1 MAVADSRDLSETRSV
16 PGLQHHFLQ
25 LRRRMERIPS
35 QGVAAKHII
44 AMKFSTEAIVAAA
57 VAVMFALLSLGAIA
71 REQGQGPAR
80 SWAQCVYRDEQRSSL
95 SQVAASETDVLLL
108 LNKRIPLPELAL

>member
-1 MAVADSRDLSETRSV
+1 MAVTDSRDLSKTRSV
-16 PGLQHHFLQ
+16 PGLQHHFVQ
-25 LRRRMERIPS
+25 LWRRMEGIPS

-57 VAVMFALLSLGAIA
+57 VALVFVLLSFGAIA

-80 SWAQCVYRDEQRSSL
+80 GGHNAHVAASNISL
-95 SQVAASETDVLLL
+95 SQVAASETDVLGFY
-108 LNKRIPLPELAL
+108 